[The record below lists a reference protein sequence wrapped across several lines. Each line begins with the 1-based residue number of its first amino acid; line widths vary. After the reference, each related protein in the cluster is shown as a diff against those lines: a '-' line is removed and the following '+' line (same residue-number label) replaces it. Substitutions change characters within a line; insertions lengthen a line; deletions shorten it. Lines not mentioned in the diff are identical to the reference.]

1 MNNKEEQ
8 EWVELNWQQKEEKS
22 LNLIK

>member
-1 MNNKEEQ
+1 MDNKEEQ